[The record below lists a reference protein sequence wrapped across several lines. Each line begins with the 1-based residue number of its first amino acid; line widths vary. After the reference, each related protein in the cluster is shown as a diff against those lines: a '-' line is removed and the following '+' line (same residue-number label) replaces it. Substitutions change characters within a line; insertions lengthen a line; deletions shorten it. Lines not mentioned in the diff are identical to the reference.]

1 MTIRNLFDD
10 LKTVGKKHY
19 FSRNDEEIV
28 CFVSKELTIELSRC
42 EKLVDLVITVCGKRN
57 HYMASPLL
65 SYDEKMEIR
74 SALSA
79 LALTKPMAATI
90 TRILLTALA
99 RTK

>member
-10 LKTVGKKHY
+10 LKTVGKKRY
-19 FSRNDEEIV
+19 FSRNGEEEV
-28 CFVSKELTIELSRC
+28 YFVSKKLTIEISRC
-42 EKLVDLVITVCGKRN
+42 SNFVDLIINFSGKRN
-57 HYMASPLL
+57 HYLESPLL

-90 TRILLTALA
+90 TKILLASLA
-99 RTK
+99 RMK

>member
-10 LKTVGKKHY
+10 LKTVAKKRY
-19 FSRNDEEIV
+19 YSCNDEEAV
-28 CFVSKELTIELSRC
+28 HFVNKEFTIELSRC
-42 EKLVDLVITVCGKRN
+42 ANLVDLVITFSGQRN
-57 HYMASPLL
+57 HYLETPLL